1 MQKENRK
8 DILCRCVGQT
18 MPDNKRNSSWEN
30 KTRSITRQG
39 PRRAGKLPDLH
50 TPHPA
55 FGHPLPQGAR
65 EQRVGFTLIEL
76 LVVVLI
82 IGILAAVALPQYQKA
97 VEKSKATQAQT
108 LLKSVYQAAKAY
120 QLANGNWP
128 SSFDEL
134 TVEIPWT
141 GNKNWAAVGH
151 YRQGI
156 SNNDWSIQLR
166 APLSDAGPTS
176 NASGV
181 VIGRISGPYKGAG
194 FQIYQQTFSAIAN
207 TVPTDE
213 VHCIEGK
220 SASLHPQTTFS
231 KTTGSYCIKLFK
243 GTKVADS
250 GFEYIYRL

>member
-1 MQKENRK
+1 MQKEKQLKSCYKKSLSSPKFSVGYLPYPMSLFNQVKR
-8 DILCRCVGQT
+8 LCFMREAEDPGT
-18 MPDNKRNSSWEN
+18 L
-30 KTRSITRQG
+30 
-39 PRRAGKLPDLH
+39 RAAKPSGMTCLFNN
-50 TPHPA
+50 TA
-55 FGHPLPQGAR
+55 
-65 EQRVGFTLIEL
+65 FTLIEL

-250 GFEYIYRL
+250 GVEYIYRL